1 MQICILRLISKN
13 QRLWIDY
20 RLMRR
25 FFIQSL
31 GEEMHILITSLLY
44 NNWFDT
50 YEIIEK
56 FNSNLKL
63 TLSDLLPAMNHHLK
77 SYLNY

>member
-31 GEEMHILITSLLY
+31 GEEMHILITSLLN

-63 TLSDLLPAMNHHLK
+63 THSDLLPTMNHHLK